1 LRPEIGR
8 LGVRRETRG
17 ERKRASVVLAQRGRA
32 ADERREEQERTHR
45 AENARRRL

>member
-1 LRPEIGR
+1 MRPEIGR